1 MNFFFYW
8 ISFSERIWIFVW
20 ITPWVESVIVITN
33 YFMSIGFWCHIAI
46 VFNCYNSVNFINKCL
61 ISPIVGLVWS
71 VDYQLLNIPTSS
83 PWSWAWIIMIF
94 LFLGTFK
101 KLSYQSGLGF
111 WVQWFLSGICISS
124 YHTDREY
131 KKSQTSIISPRL
143 IHLSSGSTTRP
154 IKNSIF

>member
-1 MNFFFYW
+1 VINSFRKRNDSIFLFFIFCRNEKKIYW
-8 ISFSERIWIFVW
+8 ISFSERIWIFVR
-20 ITPWVESVIVITN
+20 IIPWVESVIVITN
-33 YFMSIGFWCHIAI
+33 YFMSIGFWCYIAI

-71 VDYQLLNIPTSS
+71 VDYQLLNIPTWS

-111 WVQWFLSGICISS
+111 GSNDFCLVFASA
-124 YHTDREY
+124 HTTQIGNTKRAIQV
-131 KKSQTSIISPRL
+131 S
-143 IHLSSGSTTRP
+143 
-154 IKNSIF
+154 